1 MGADQ
6 VRMARDMTTMF
17 DEMRILA
24 DKHAE
29 LHVGQARLQTEREKE
44 RAELQWARRPRWRY
58 LIG

>member
-1 MGADQ
+1 
-6 VRMARDMTTMF
+6 MARDMTTMF

-29 LHVGQARLQTEREKE
+29 LHADQARLQTEQEKE
-44 RAELQWARRPRWRY
+44 RAELEWAWRLRWRY